1 MTPNKRFGFVYIC
14 IGKGVIFLL
23 YFSYFVNPYI
33 FVDILLQAVLMFVTF
48 PNFCLSQEN
57 NLPR

>member
-1 MTPNKRFGFVYIC
+1 MTPIKDLGCVYIC
-14 IGKGVIFLL
+14 VGKGVIFLL

-33 FVDILLQAVLMFVTF
+33 FVDILLQAVLMFVIF
-48 PNFCLSQEN
+48 PNFYLSREN